1 MLFLFQTSSIL
12 NYRDL
17 QLIAPEL
24 IITVAACVALV
35 MEVILPYRLG
45 KWTAYFSLSGIA
57 LALVSLA
64 AQFISMGGTFRL
76 NSLPALSP
84 MDGFY
89 GMVRI
94 DGFALVFR
102 AIFLIAAALAIAIS
116 IRYLDIERE
125 QHGEYYSLILFA
137 TVGMMFLGGG
147 YDLISLYIALELMAL
162 TFYVLVAF
170 TKRDRRSNEAG
181 MKYFLLGAFSSGILL
196 YGMSLI
202 YGITGSTNLGDIG
215 RTLGAS
221 GELRPLLLIGMV
233 ALAAGLFFKVA
244 AVPFHMWAPDAYE
257 GAPTSVTAFLST
269 GSKAASFALYA
280 RIFFVALGPMQIDWA
295 PLLAIVAALTI
306 VVGNWAAITQE
317 NSKRLLAYSSIS
329 NAGYLLLGIIAN
341 NTYGNIGLVIY
352 LLTYVLMN
360 MGAFGVIIS
369 LRRRGIIGDNVDDMT
384 GLAQKAPGMAAMM
397 GVFMLSLG
405 GLPATGGFIGKYFL
419 LWGLLQRGDTDHRRW
434 YYWLAGWA
442 VINIVVSFYYYI
454 RFIRVMYLG
463 DRVADEEPLT
473 MSPALKTAMVAALI
487 GIIFIG
493 VYPQPFIVLAQKLIP
508 AASAVKLAPP
518 SDADDKPTP

>member
-1 MLFLFQTSSIL
+1 MLFLFQTSGII
-12 NYRDL
+12 NPRDL

-24 IITVAACVALV
+24 IITIAACIALV
-35 MEVILPYRLG
+35 VEVILPYKLS
-45 KWTAYFSLSGIA
+45 KWTAYVSLAGIA
-57 LALVSLA
+57 LALVSLG
-64 AQFISMGGTFRL
+64 AQFISMGGTFRFD
-76 NSLPALSP
+76 SLRALTPA
-84 MDGFY
+84 DGFY
-89 GMVRI
+89 GMVHV
-94 DGFALVFR
+94 DGFALIFR

-137 TVGMMFLGGG
+137 TVGMMFLGAG

-196 YGMSLI
+196 YGMSVI
-202 YGITGSTNLGDIG
+202 YGLTGSTNLAEIG
-215 RTLGAS
+215 KNLS
-221 GELRPLLLIGMV
+221 SVNELRPLMLIGMI
-233 ALAAGLFFKVA
+233 ALAAGLFFKIA

-280 RIFFVALGPMQIDWA
+280 RIFFVALGPIHVDWA
-295 PLLAIVAALTI
+295 PLLGIVAALTI

-341 NTYGNIGLVIY
+341 NSYGNIGLVIY
-352 LLTYVLMN
+352 LVVYTLMN

-384 GLAQKAPGMAAMM
+384 GLAQKAPGLAAMM
-397 GVFMLSLG
+397 AIFMLSLG
-405 GLPATGGFIGKYFL
+405 GLPGTGGFIGKYFL
-419 LWGLLQRGDTDHRRW
+419 LWGLLARADTDHKTW
-434 YYWLAGWA
+434 PYWLAGWA

-463 DRVADEEPLT
+463 DRVADDQPLT
-473 MSPALKTAMVAALI
+473 MSPALQTAMVVALVGILFI
-487 GIIFIG
+487 GI
-493 VYPQPFIVLAQKLIP
+493 YPQPFIVLAQKLIP
-508 AASAVKLAPP
+508 AAAAVAAPT
-518 SDADDKPTP
+518 TPPASSQ